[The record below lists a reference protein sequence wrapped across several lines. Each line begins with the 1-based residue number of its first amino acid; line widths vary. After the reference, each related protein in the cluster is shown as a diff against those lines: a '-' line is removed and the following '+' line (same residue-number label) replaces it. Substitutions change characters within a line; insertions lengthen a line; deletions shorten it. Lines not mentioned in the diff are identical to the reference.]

1 MKQTVPLSPDFD
13 FDDYIGVEILSAAK
27 DRVVGRLMA
36 RQQHLTKGER
46 IHGGLIVALAEAL
59 AGHGSTLNL
68 EPATQT
74 TTIELKTNFM
84 QRGQPGPVFGVAV
97 PLHVGRSTMVWQT
110 TIHDERDRRLA
121 VVQQTQI
128 IFKEDPDD
136 AQQLQATAD
145 VAESAA
151 AVAAGDVQSKASA
164 KHSGL
169 STSEQRRAQII
180 EAAFPLIS
188 KKGFAHTSVRDI
200 AEAAGLSVP
209 AIYKYVSNKDEILEL
224 IYDDYISKAG
234 SSLAEAIGEG
244 RGATQ
249 KLRNAIAASIAELD
263 RHQSHAQMMY
273 RETRSL
279 QPEVRDRVKQQG
291 LRYID
296 MFQEILNEGVE
307 SGEFRNIDTKLVA
320 SLIPQLCEIWTLRPW
335 SVGSIGLDK
344 VRDGITALVL
354 SGVGS
359 DERS

>member
-59 AGHGSTLNL
+59 AGHGSGLNL
-68 EPATQT
+68 EPASQT

-84 QRGQPGPVFGVAV
+84 QRGEPGPVFGVAV

-110 TIHDERDRRLA
+110 TIHDEQDRKLA

-128 IFKEDPDD
+128 IFKEEPDA
-136 AQQLQATAD
+136 AQHSQAVREEADGAGAATAG
-145 VAESAA
+145 E
-151 AVAAGDVQSKASA
+151 QPKADA
-164 KHSGL
+164 KHTGR

-234 SSLAEAIGEG
+234 TSLAEAIGDSHS
-244 RGATQ
+244 ATH
-249 KLRNAIAASIAELD
+249 KLRNAIAASITELD
-263 RHQSHAQMMY
+263 RHQSHARMMY

-291 LRYID
+291 MRYID

-307 SGEFRNIDTKLVA
+307 SGEFRDIDTKLVA

-359 DERS
+359 DEHS